1 MSMTRDRELA
11 DLLYASHTQLSQLKH
26 DMDMLQSEADAAK
39 SHALV
44 PVDAPPV
51 PGHASPPPEPTAQD
65 KAMADALKKITGL
78 HRNLEAVIGLIIKS
92 HTDASSIINEFEKIR
107 TAKLLASEPFALAHL
122 INPPPK

>member
-1 MSMTRDRELA
+1 MSITRDRELA
-11 DLLYASHTQLSQLKH
+11 DLLYASHSHLSQLKH
-26 DMDMLQSEADAAK
+26 DMDLLQSEANAAK

-44 PVDAPPV
+44 PVEAPPL
-51 PGHASPPPEPTAQD
+51 PGHAAPPPELTAQE
-65 KAMADALKKITGL
+65 KAMADALKKITVL

-107 TAKLLASEPFALAHL
+107 TAKLLASETFALAHL

>member
-11 DLLYASHTQLSQLKH
+11 DLLYASHTHLSQLKH
-26 DMDMLQSEADAAK
+26 DMDMLQSEADAAR

-44 PVDAPPV
+44 PADAPPV
-51 PGHASPPPEPTAQD
+51 PGHASPPPELTAQEQSL
-65 KAMADALKKITGL
+65 ADALKHITVL
-78 HRNLEAVIGLIIKS
+78 HRNLEAVIGLIIKT

-107 TAKLLASEPFALAHL
+107 TAKLLASETFVLAHL